1 MVKPL
6 KNVLETAK
14 ELGARK
20 FAKLIEQ
27 SGVRNQFVREGAI
40 TLFAPHDDAMKSIEP
55 SLEQSMVPFSSNLNN
70 LINYHTMDNRLKSS
84 LFEADMMINTKYEGY
99 KLRLNKFSSW
109 INTVN
114 CKRIVNKDNEATN
127 GIVHII
133 NSVLNPEDAPQRNI
147 ADILLQDG
155 RFNIFS
161 QAMENTGTSRMLR
174 KSKSPVTVLA
184 PTDEAFKYMKRS
196 TLQRILNDDKAGEA
210 LIKNHI
216 LPHTLCSAAVIGQHK
231 LKTESKDKVIIE
243 CNENGIILDNT
254 TSLDEFLSGEN
265 GVIYVTNRVMLPDKA
280 KCLTKLMEGLQLNTF
295 LKLVKFAR
303 VDETFDES
311 GDYTVFVP
319 TEDAMSGVQKEK
331 LNELFQDRNK
341 AKQFVLHHT
350 IQGKLKVQEI
360 SDHQVAR
367 SLDEENSVRFHIN
380 RKYLGIDGAIIEK
393 ENIEGRNGI
402 LHVISKPLVAIN
414 KGWDE
419 VLQQNSSY
427 STFMDAIRKTPLRND
442 LRANLFKTIFV
453 PTNQAFKN
461 LGQSYVDQLMENATY
476 LTEILQN
483 HFLIDFITKESL
495 QNGMYYNFPTSS
507 GFIEIFKENDVLTVE
522 NALVISSDIL
532 TRNGV
537 MHIINEV
544 LHKKNR

>member
-84 LFEADMMINTKYEGY
+84 LYEADMMINTKYEGY

-109 INTVN
+109 
-114 CKRIVNKDNEATN
+114 
-127 GIVHII
+127 
-133 NSVLNPEDAPQRNI
+133 
-147 ADILLQDG
+147 DG

-280 KCLTKLMEGLQLNTF
+280 KCLTKLMEDLQLNTF

-319 TEDAMSGVQKEK
+319 TEDGMSGVQKEK

-461 LGQSYVDQLMENATY
+461 LGQSYVDQLMENVTY
-476 LTEILQN
+476 LTE
-483 HFLIDFITKESL
+483 
-495 QNGMYYNFPTSS
+495 
-507 GFIEIFKENDVLTVE
+507 VE